1 MIKNFNEYNE
11 SINEKL
17 SALQT
22 EYREYFKFML
32 KCYDVKSPSK
42 LSDEK
47 KTEFFNNVKKYW
59 TKGKGVTKD
68 FDKIEASICGE
79 KK

>member
-17 SALQT
+17 SSLQ
-22 EYREYFKFML
+22 EAYREYFKFML

-68 FDKIEASICGE
+68 FDKIEADICGE